1 MNELLKYKK
10 GIVRLT
16 ILLIVVEIVTICLLL
31 VASPNF
37 GRGYVSLILLVVI
50 LVQILIT
57 AKLGLEGNKAIL
69 LSIKKE
75 NERATAKVDD
85 EKQEAKDEQKEKD
98 IAETSFN
105 INNIIGQ
112 IKKTDSWKDYGDS
125 VLYALSKQIDI
136 AVGMVYQFE
145 NEVFNPVAT
154 FAYYSDEAPKSF
166 KIGEGISGQ
175 VAKDQK
181 AMFLNDLPSKSLM
194 IVSGLGQIEVNN
206 LAIIPIL
213 KDDNVLGLIEIA
225 TFKPFDK
232 WFVNNVNEI
241 SNALGGIAPIL

>member
-98 IAETSFN
+98 VAETSFN

-154 FAYYSDEAPKSF
+154 FAYYNDEAPKSF

>member
-16 ILLIVVEIVTICLLL
+16 ILLIAVEIVTICLLL

-98 IAETSFN
+98 VAETSFN

-154 FAYYSDEAPKSF
+154 FAYYNDEAPKSF